1 MKTDYEADKARKNRR
16 KKLERELSEIE
27 NQILV
32 LEKEIRALEEE
43 SMKIEIYSD
52 ISKITKVMEE
62 KKNKEKDKERVEERW
77 LEITEELE
85 NGQDN

>member
-1 MKTDYEADKARKNRR
+1 
-16 KKLERELSEIE
+16 
-27 NQILV
+27 
-32 LEKEIRALEEE
+32 
-43 SMKIEIYSD
+43 MKIEIYSD
-52 ISKITKVMEE
+52 SIKITKVMEE